1 MELRHRRLSLRGLR
15 AFCIA
20 AEQDSFREA
29 AERLFITPSAVS
41 HQIKSL
47 EQEIGTQLFERRP
60 RSISLSQAGASLYE
74 DVRPLIEQLDTV
86 ASRHRLTQ
94 ARSILRISVQPFFAS
109 ELFIPGLDE
118 FTKQHP
124 DIDIKVDTSDESG
137 EKHAS
142 TVDVSIRIFSKVPTS
157 LAAYRLFALKLLP
170 ATSAD
175 LCRRIRPTRG
185 KAFGSFTRLVHES
198 RPNAWK
204 DWAASSGVTLPEESR
219 LIRLDSMIAVARAAE
234 RGLGVALVP
243 VQLSDTWFESG
254 SLAPLFSHELVTKDA
269 FYFVC
274 RPEDENRD
282 EVRKLR
288 DWVLQKFVED
298 A

>member
-1 MELRHRRLSLRGLR
+1 MELRNRRLSLRGLR

-29 AERLFITPSAVS
+29 AEMLFITPSAVS

-60 RSISLSQAGASLYE
+60 RSISLSQAGELLYE
-74 DVRPLIEQLDTV
+74 DIRPLIEQLDAV
-86 ASRHRLTQ
+86 ASRHRLAQ
-94 ARSILRISVQPFFAS
+94 SRSILRISVQPFFAS
-109 ELFIPGLDE
+109 EQFIPGLDE

-124 DIDIKVDTSDESG
+124 EIDIKVDTSDESG

-142 TVDVSIRIFSKVPTS
+142 TVDVSIRIFSKMPDS

-170 ATSAD
+170 AASPE
-175 LCRRIRPTRG
+175 LCRKIRP
-185 KAFGSFTRLVHES
+185 GSSNKVETFTRLVHES

-204 DWAASSGVTLPEESR
+204 DWATSSGIRLPEESR
-219 LIRLDSMIAVARAAE
+219 LMRLDSMIAVARAAE

-243 VQLSDTWFESG
+243 AQLSDAWFESG
-254 SLAPLFSHELVTKDA
+254 ALAPLFSHELVTKDA

-274 RPEDENRD
+274 RTEDESRD
-282 EVRKLR
+282 EVRRLR
-288 DWVLQKFVED
+288 DWVLQKFGD
-298 A
+298 KA